1 VTISSFLSS
10 PIYKATARI
19 LIEKETPNVLSFKEV
34 LALDTSDTDYYQTQ
48 YTILKSRTL
57 AKQVLQKLGIMDPVL
72 VNQAQG
78 FSIRK
83 LFTGLADL
91 VKSRKPLSEE
101 AKRTAQEQQ
110 IIDDFLHNTVTI
122 EPIRGSRLVDVS
134 ADSTDPDLATRLAN
148 TLVDVYIE
156 QNLEAKLSASKD
168 AVNWL
173 AKQLEASQ
181 QKVAESEA
189 ALQRYKEEH
198 AIISFEDRQ
207 NIITQKLL
215 ELNTA
220 VNNARIKRITIESK
234 YNQIQQYLNSNQ
246 DLEKIDSLSEV
257 INNPLIQ
264 KLKVDMSSLE
274 TEMSELLKTFRDKHP
289 KVIALHS
296 QIATSRNRIN
306 AEVNQIVTSIV
317 SEYELAQA
325 QEKDMTAA
333 LEDQKQEAM
342 DLSQKAIEY
351 GVLEREFESNKRIYN
366 ELLQRTKETSV
377 TEQLETNNIRVVDRA
392 MTPTVPI
399 APRKK
404 LNIFLAM
411 VVGLVFGT
419 VLAFFFEYLDNSIKT
434 PEDIKQ
440 YLDMPFLGFI
450 PKVAAEATAAHP
462 GAKQSADTIVAL
474 EPRSTASEAYRSL
487 RTNVMFSSL
496 EHGPI
501 ILVTSA
507 GPTEGKSITVANL
520 GITMA
525 QSGSKTLIIDGD
537 LRKPRMHR
545 IFNIPITGSGLT
557 DLIANFGTNGTRITV
572 KRTKIENLDILP
584 CGKIPPN
591 PSELLGSE
599 RMKLL
604 LEALAKK
611 YDKILID
618 SPPVTVVTDPVI
630 LSRIAGGVIII
641 IRAGETRRDVVR
653 RAKEQLRNVNATILG
668 GVLNSVDIEKDNYYY
683 SSYYHYNYYYQ
694 RKDELTE

>member
-1 VTISSFLSS
+1 
-10 PIYKATARI
+10 
-19 LIEKETPNVLSFKEV
+19 
-34 LALDTSDTDYYQTQ
+34 
-48 YTILKSRTL
+48 
-57 AKQVLQKLGIMDPVL
+57 
-72 VNQAQG
+72 
-78 FSIRK
+78 
-83 LFTGLADL
+83 
-91 VKSRKPLSEE
+91 
-101 AKRTAQEQQ
+101 
-110 IIDDFLHNTVTI
+110 
-122 EPIRGSRLVDVS
+122 
-134 ADSTDPDLATRLAN
+134 
-148 TLVDVYIE
+148 
-156 QNLEAKLSASKD
+156 
-168 AVNWL
+168 
-173 AKQLEASQ
+173 
-181 QKVAESEA
+181 
-189 ALQRYKEEH
+189 
-198 AIISFEDRQ
+198 
-207 NIITQKLL
+207 
-215 ELNTA
+215 
-220 VNNARIKRITIESK
+220 
-234 YNQIQQYLNSNQ
+234 
-246 DLEKIDSLSEV
+246 
-257 INNPLIQ
+257 
-264 KLKVDMSSLE
+264 
-274 TEMSELLKTFRDKHP
+274 MSELLKTFRDKHP

-296 QIATSRNRIN
+296 QIATIRNRIN

-325 QEKDMTAA
+325 QERDMTAA

-411 VVGLVFGT
+411 VVGLVCGT

-450 PKVAAEATAAHP
+450 PKVAAEVTAAYP
-462 GAKQSADTIVAL
+462 VAKRSADTIVAL

-525 QSGSKTLIIDGD
+525 QSGSKTLIIDCD

-545 IFNIPITGSGLT
+545 IFNIPTTGSGLT
-557 DLIANFGTNGTRITV
+557 DMIANFGTNGARITV

-668 GVLNSVDIEKDNYYY
+668 GVLNSVDLQKDNYYY